1 MGKQNQIDKRV
12 GESRYGRGSGCW
24 LIRLGMVG
32 LALLVGLAP
41 FPLRAQTNSVQPKGN
56 RYLFIV
62 DTSRSMQR
70 RSEAMLQVVRGLI
83 LSGFNGQIRRGD
95 TLGLWTFNQGLYAGR
110 LPLQVWSHEGREEIA
125 ARTIAFLETQQY
137 AGRANFDSVQPALDR
152 VIGNSDQ
159 ITIML
164 ISSGDEKVQGTPF
177 DPQIADYYRRG
188 RNQQKKAQMPFVTI
202 LRAQLGQ
209 LIHCSLNM
217 APQALQ
223 FPPLPEAPPEV
234 VAGKPSDPKRPAE
247 AKSSASSDQPK
258 KQPRPEEAPV
268 AKPAPVPVK
277 AEAPVPSA
285 MSTNDAKAT
294 AIKSSAISAIPAKV
308 EQAKAAPAEAKTPAP
323 VLLLPKAEPPAPII
337 KPKIAPELVE
347 PKVGAS
353 SPVASSAPKSEAD
366 APPKP
371 VPAPESKPT
380 PPPPPLVRESAGTS
394 SLATATNIPFSSS
407 PSVPAIVSSPAGAV
421 SVVQT
426 AAVAAA
432 TPSASRKNLWLAAL
446 ALALITGGIVALH
459 YLQRSRSAPQGS
471 LITHSIERRKK
482 P

>member
-1 MGKQNQIDKRV
+1 
-12 GESRYGRGSGCW
+12 
-24 LIRLGMVG
+24 MVG

-209 LIHCSLNM
+209 LIHCS
-217 APQALQ
+217 
-223 FPPLPEAPPEV
+223 
-234 VAGKPSDPKRPAE
+234 
-247 AKSSASSDQPK
+247 
-258 KQPRPEEAPV
+258 
-268 AKPAPVPVK
+268 
-277 AEAPVPSA
+277 
-285 MSTNDAKAT
+285 
-294 AIKSSAISAIPAKV
+294 
-308 EQAKAAPAEAKTPAP
+308 
-323 VLLLPKAEPPAPII
+323 
-337 KPKIAPELVE
+337 
-347 PKVGAS
+347 
-353 SPVASSAPKSEAD
+353 
-366 APPKP
+366 
-371 VPAPESKPT
+371 
-380 PPPPPLVRESAGTS
+380 
-394 SLATATNIPFSSS
+394 
-407 PSVPAIVSSPAGAV
+407 
-421 SVVQT
+421 
-426 AAVAAA
+426 
-432 TPSASRKNLWLAAL
+432 
-446 ALALITGGIVALH
+446 
-459 YLQRSRSAPQGS
+459 
-471 LITHSIERRKK
+471 
-482 P
+482 